1 MVVLSII
8 AASSIGLFLVVFW
21 RAGIMEVAREAIA
34 IARGAAATVR
44 APDLDDLAREQ
55 AVQAAALR
63 LLTLSAILIL
73 RSLLALAAAFVPIA
87 LCDWTGLAPMAATL
101 DFMERWDV
109 IAVATV
115 AICAGYWASLRL
127 WPR

>member
-1 MVVLSII
+1 MVVLSLI
-8 AASSIGLFLVVFW
+8 AAGSIGLFLVVFW
-21 RAGIMEVAREAIA
+21 RAGIMDVAREAIA

-63 LLTLSAILIL
+63 LLMLSSILIL
-73 RSLLALAAAFVPIA
+73 RSLLALAAAFVPIL
-87 LCDWTGLAPMAATL
+87 LCDWVGLAPMTATL
-101 DFMERWDV
+101 GFMERWDV
-109 IAVATV
+109 IAVATL
-115 AICAGYWASLRL
+115 AICAGYWVSLRL